1 MLWLRLGWRNLWR
14 NRTRTVLQSLAI
26 AGGLLLAIFFKN
38 LATGSYEK
46 VIDDGVR
53 TGSGHVG
60 LYRDGY
66 LADRKTEQSFVL
78 GELATQVA
86 RLAGVKHV
94 FSRIY
99 IPGLVQSGH
108 DSRGVLVLGIDA
120 GVEKAVNPILQDRH
134 LRAGTLPVAG
144 NADRA
149 VIGDGLA
156 ARLQVKLGN
165 KIVVSFQDARGKIAN
180 VLYRVC
186 GLMHTGIAQFDN
198 ESVLVDRRRL
208 AAEFG
213 SPDHVHEMA
222 VMLADRHQAGAFVT
236 ALPGVAS
243 LPAQVHACTW
253 ERAMP
258 QMFQMIELD
267 RVGYLIF
274 VGFLYLLIAIGTV
287 NTLLMNVTER
297 TREFG
302 LLRAMGCNSAN
313 LRRMIVAEALV
324 LGLLGAGAGTAAGS
338 VLTWYYSLFGL
349 DLRPLMGNKDLEV
362 AGIVFDPVVFTMWNV
377 PAMAG
382 AVAAMVILVLIASL
396 YPARKALK
404 IRPAEAMRRY

>member
-26 AGGLLLAIFFKN
+26 AGGLFLAIFFKN

-66 LADRKTEQSFVL
+66 LADRKTEQSFAL
-78 GELATQVA
+78 GHLATEVA
-86 RLAGVKHV
+86 RLPGVRSV

-120 GVEKAVNPILQDRH
+120 QLEKGINPILHDRH

-144 NADRA
+144 NVERA
-149 VIGDGLA
+149 VIGEGLA

-165 KIVVSFQDARGKIAN
+165 KIVISFQDARGKIAN
-180 VLYRVC
+180 VLYRIC
-186 GLMHTGIAQFDN
+186 GLMHTGMAQFDN

-208 AAEFG
+208 ADEFG
-213 SPDHVHEMA
+213 APDHVHEVA
-222 VMLADRHQAGAFVT
+222 VMLADRHRADAFVT

-243 LPAQVHACTW
+243 LPSQVHACTW

-324 LGLLGAGAGTAAGS
+324 LGLLGAGVGTAAGS
-338 VLTWYYSLFGL
+338 VLTWYYSLSGL

-377 PAMAG
+377 PAMVG